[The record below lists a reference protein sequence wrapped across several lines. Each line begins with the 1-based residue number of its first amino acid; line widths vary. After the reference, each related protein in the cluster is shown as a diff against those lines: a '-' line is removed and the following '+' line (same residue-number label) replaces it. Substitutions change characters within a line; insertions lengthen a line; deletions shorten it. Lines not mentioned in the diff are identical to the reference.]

1 MKNIMMMIV
10 LCLLSC
16 LTHAQK
22 LVEKHFGYSQGKKI
36 KMNIQIADSIRIV
49 TWNKNEVYAKAS
61 VDINN
66 NKYNEVYT
74 TGFDESGN
82 GIEIKAHFGENKK
95 YQQWNDS
102 CNCNCNFRSKIYWE
116 VFIPENSE
124 FSVETIDGNITIEGK
139 TDQVKAHT
147 ISGFIDMDFAPT
159 RKADLK
165 MSTISGT
172 IYTNVTIEKSRG
184 SRGGNAVNA
193 ACNGGGKQVELETI
207 SGDIFLRKTDQ
218 KN

>member
-1 MKNIMMMIV
+1 MKNIIMIIL

-16 LTHAQK
+16 FAYAQK
-22 LVEKHFGYSQGKKI
+22 LVEKHLPYIQGKTI

-49 TWNKNEVYAKAS
+49 TWTKNEVYAKAS

-66 NKYNEVYT
+66 NKDNEVYK
-74 TGFDESGN
+74 TGFDESAN
-82 GIEIKAHFGENKK
+82 SIEIKAHFDSDKK

-102 CNCNCNFRSKIYWE
+102 CNCNCNYRSKIYWD

-124 FSVETIDGNITIEGK
+124 FSVETIDGNITIEGR
-139 TDQVKAHT
+139 TDQVIAHT
-147 ISGFIDMDFAPT
+147 ISGFIDMAIAPS

-172 IYTNVTIEKSRG
+172 IYTNVEIEKTRG
-184 SRGGNAVNA
+184 RRGGNAVNA
-193 ACNGGGKQVELETI
+193 AYNGGGKQVELETI
-207 SGDIFLRKTDQ
+207 SGDIFLRKADQ
-218 KN
+218 